1 MPESFKSPNNSQESD
16 SKIPSFEDID
26 AVVEADPMRE
36 KDAYI
41 LKFSSAEAVTTV
53 RIVFND
59 YSGADLII
67 TNMTTLPES
76 QTGKGLGS
84 GAIQK
89 ILAWATTSK
98 MRDIRAVQ
106 VQNQSENFWIKN
118 GFEKIGNPNPTND
131 FIFRV

>member
-1 MPESFKSPNNSQESD
+1 MHESFETPHNSPEPN
-16 SKIPSFEDID
+16 SKIPSFENLD

-36 KDAYI
+36 KDAHI
-41 LKFSSAEAVTTV
+41 LKFPRAEAITTV

-84 GAIQK
+84 AAIQK
-89 ILAWATTSK
+89 IVAWATTK
-98 MRDIRAVQ
+98 GMRDIRAVQ
-106 VQNQSENFWIKN
+106 VQSQSENFWVKN
-118 GFEKIGNPNPTND
+118 GFEKMENPNPTND
-131 FIFRV
+131 FVFRG